1 VIRLLRKEG
10 YKNDACITEKMSKEN
25 REEGEFCF
33 VEEVH
38 EKLDMFV
45 LSIFEAVRGHE
56 VAQLGEEKWKIE
68 ATEKNTDIHKK
79 YHDSIDS
86 IDKLKGMNRTE
97 EDQTRTLDDQ
107 SIRIAAL
114 KEKILQYENELITRK
129 ETIDLQL
136 RTHLND
142 DVLGLKSN

>member
-1 VIRLLRKEG
+1 
-10 YKNDACITEKMSKEN
+10 MSKEN

-79 YHDSIDS
+79 YHDTIDS